1 MKELNKRWKG
11 SIALSIFMLAVI
23 TNPSAARLDEGNFIP
38 FSQSVSS
45 IADRQNILYRIEKG
59 DTLYGIARKF
69 NVSLDKLMLTNNM
82 SENTV
87 LGIGATVQIPA
98 YQGPIHVVAPG
109 ETITELADRY
119 QVSEEALVNANLDL
133 NPNSLE
139 VGECLR
145 IPASE
150 MDWLEES
157 ADEPSRGIS
166 QRNTLSWPI
175 TGKITCPF
183 GSRKSGFH
191 HGIDIAAAMGDPVR
205 AAGSGTVSWAGYTA
219 VYGRCI
225 IINHPDGKQT
235 LYAHASKLLVK
246 KGDIV
251 DRGEVISLVGVSG
264 VTTGPHLHF
273 EVRVSK
279 KARDPLNYL
288 R

>member
-23 TNPSAARLDEGNFIP
+23 TNPSAARLDEGNFVP

-59 DTLYGIARKF
+59 DTLYGIAHKF
-69 NVSLDKLMLTNNM
+69 NISLDKLMLTNNM
-82 SENTV
+82 NENTI
-87 LGIGATVQIPA
+87 LDIGVTIQIPA

-109 ETITELADRY
+109 ETISELADRY
-119 QVSEEALVNANLDL
+119 QVSEEVLINANLDI

-145 IPASE
+145 IPAGE
-150 MDWLEES
+150 AEWLEES
-157 ADEPSRGIS
+157 ITEPSRGLS

-183 GSRKSGFH
+183 GYRKSGFH
-191 HGIDIAAAMGDPVR
+191 HGIDIAANIGDPIR
-205 AAGSGTVSWAGYTA
+205 AVASGTVSWSGTMA
-219 VYGRCI
+219 VYGRCV

-246 KGDIV
+246 KGDPV
-251 DRGEVISLVGVSG
+251 DRGEVISLVGISG

-273 EVRVSK
+273 EVRVNK
-279 KARDPLNYL
+279 KACDPLNYL